1 MEYKIILAYVAIIV
15 EIISYAIYF
24 RSIYRNEA
32 KPHAFT
38 WFVWAI
44 LNVVGFAAVIVAGGE
59 AGSWVL
65 GVNAIACFAIA
76 GVGFYQ
82 RHVDYDLYDWLALF
96 GALIGAFLWWITK
109 NPLYAVILVS
119 LSDCLAFSLTIRKAY
134 KFPFEENVSSFA
146 VGILYYILAIIA
158 LENYSVTTW
167 LYHAVII
174 LLDTTLVATI
184 LMRRKTIS

>member
-1 MEYKIILAYVAIIV
+1 MAVLV
-15 EIISYAIYF
+15 EFISYFVYLH
-24 RSIYRNEA
+24 SIYKGHT

-44 LNVVGFAAVIVAGGE
+44 LNVVGFAAVLVAGGE

-96 GALIGAFLWWITK
+96 GGLFGTFLWWFTK

-134 KFPFEENVSSFA
+134 KFPLEENVSSFA
-146 VGILYYILAIIA
+146 AGILYYILAIIA

-174 LLDTTLVATI
+174 LLDATLVATI
-184 LMRRKTIS
+184 LIRRKTIF